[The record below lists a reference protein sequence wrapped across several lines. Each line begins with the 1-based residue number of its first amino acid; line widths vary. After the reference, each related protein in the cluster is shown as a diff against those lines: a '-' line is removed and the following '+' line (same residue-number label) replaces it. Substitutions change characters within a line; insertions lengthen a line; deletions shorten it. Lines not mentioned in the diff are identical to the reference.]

1 MSLEGIWPPLC
12 MAKTVKLQGRHA
24 ALLLYSA
31 SCQTQMTSYH
41 SDSCCLVS
49 GTIMSLR
56 LGAVL
61 NFCRS
66 SLTYSANT
74 LAQSYKQEWRV
85 SPTKHFAATAAGCS
99 KPTSPFSGLAGFFS
113 SSSFIRGLSW
123 YTSARLILQH
133 TACVQNYRAQTGK
146 GKNVFTCSW
155 GASAGFWGCNV
166 CGVQPQQMFYP
177 MTFQTLNGAG
187 LWPHSREWMV
197 SLTAAHE

>member
-1 MSLEGIWPPLC
+1 

-74 LAQSYKQEWRV
+74 LAQSYKQEWRI
-85 SPTKHFAATAAGCS
+85 SPTKHFRGRNSSHSSGMLKT
-99 KPTSPFSGLAGFFS
+99 PTSPFSGLAGFFS

-133 TACVQNYRAQTGK
+133 TACVQNYRAQIGK
-146 GKNVFTCSW
+146 GKNVFTCS
-155 GASAGFWGCNV
+155 
-166 CGVQPQQMFYP
+166 
-177 MTFQTLNGAG
+177 
-187 LWPHSREWMV
+187 
-197 SLTAAHE
+197 

>member
-1 MSLEGIWPPLC
+1 

-99 KPTSPFSGLAGFFS
+99 KPHLAVLWIGRFLLLQQFHQRFVLVYFSQTDSATHGLCS
-113 SSSFIRGLSW
+113 K
-123 YTSARLILQH
+123 LQGS
-133 TACVQNYRAQTGK
+133 NREGK
-146 GKNVFTCSW
+146 KC
-155 GASAGFWGCNV
+155 
-166 CGVQPQQMFYP
+166 FY
-177 MTFQTLNGAG
+177 L
-187 LWPHSREWMV
+187 
-197 SLTAAHE
+197 

>member
-85 SPTKHFAATAAGCS
+85 SPTKHFGGRNS
-99 KPTSPFSGLAGFFS
+99 SHSSGMLKNPPRRSLDWQVSSPPAVS
-113 SSSFIRGLSW
+113 SEVCPG
-123 YTSARLILQH
+123 ILQPDWFCNTRLVFKITGLKQGREKMFLPVVEERLRVFEDVTCAASSRNRCFIQWHFKLWMEQVSDH
-133 TACVQNYRAQTGK
+133 TVGN
-146 GKNVFTCSW
+146 
-155 GASAGFWGCNV
+155 
-166 CGVQPQQMFYP
+166 
-177 MTFQTLNGAG
+177 
-187 LWPHSREWMV
+187 EW
-197 SLTAAHE
+197 SL